1 MYLQQTNSYRIDVE
15 WISCGIV
22 GGTVVDIRERV
33 LPEMRKVLS
42 MDRSAR
48 HTVTHH
54 HNNDSNH
61 NHNCSSSGSDDVN
74 SSSNCNNNHDNN
86 GCDGTLDGYNK
97 DGHNVGD
104 DKYHHTHKHDDDD
117 CDGDDVDLIV
127 VIICGLNDWKE
138 VFLRFPYNYNYGP
151 SSFKNHL
158 THLIDD
164 VKSMSDQLNYKCKIY
179 LPTVPSDLLSSD
191 PNFSL
196 NVKPLWYFVQ
206 FFSNLWDL
214 QKQHIAFDDNMVRR

>member
-1 MYLQQTNSYRIDVE
+1 M
-15 WISCGIV
+15 
-22 GGTVVDIRERV
+22 ER
-33 LPEMRKVLS
+33 RT
-42 MDRSAR
+42 R
-48 HTVTHH
+48 HTSHH
-54 HNNDSNH
+54 SNDNNDNRENH
-61 NHNCSSSGSDDVN
+61 HDHSCSSSSGSDGAT
-74 SSSNCNNNHDNN
+74 SRSNCNSSNDNN
-86 GCDGTLDGYNK
+86 SCDGTLDDYDEDN
-97 DGHNVGD
+97 HNIRD
-104 DKYHHTHKHDDDD
+104 DKHHNTHTQTLDDD
-117 CDGDDVDLIV
+117 CDEVDLIV

-164 VKSMSDQLNYKCKIY
+164 VKTMSDQLNYKCKIY

>member
-1 MYLQQTNSYRIDVE
+1 
-15 WISCGIV
+15 
-22 GGTVVDIRERV
+22 VVDIRERV

-42 MDRSAR
+42 MERSAR
-48 HTVTHH
+48 HTLTRH
-54 HNNDSNH
+54 HNNDSNDSRE
-61 NHNCSSSGSDDVN
+61 NHHDNCSSSGSDDVN
-74 SSSNCNNNHDNN
+74 SSSNYNYNHKNN

-97 DGHNVGD
+97 DGHNNVGD
-104 DKYHHTHKHDDDD
+104 E
-117 CDGDDVDLIV
+117 VDLIV

-164 VKSMSDQLNYKCKIY
+164 VKAMSDQLNYKCKIY

>member
-1 MYLQQTNSYRIDVE
+1 
-15 WISCGIV
+15 
-22 GGTVVDIRERV
+22 VVDIRERV

-42 MDRSAR
+42 AERYSRR
-48 HTVTHH
+48 HSNCNGEEKRYHH
-54 HNNDSNH
+54 SCSNDSGSND
-61 NHNCSSSGSDDVN
+61 SGGSDDVQSIN
-74 SSSNCNNNHDNN
+74 NFNRSYDKSKSSCNDVTTNYHNINYDNTKDCKTKDNHHVRDDIHDDHNN
-86 GCDGTLDGYNK
+86 G
-97 DGHNVGD
+97 
-104 DKYHHTHKHDDDD
+104 DDDD
-117 CDGDDVDLIV
+117 EVDLIV

-158 THLIDD
+158 TNLIDD
-164 VKSMSDQLNYKCKIY
+164 VRTMSDQLNYKCKIY
-179 LPTVPSDLLSSD
+179 LPTVPSGLLSSD

-214 QKQHIAFDDNMVRR
+214 QKQHIAFDDKMVRW

>member
-1 MYLQQTNSYRIDVE
+1 M
-15 WISCGIV
+15 
-22 GGTVVDIRERV
+22 VDIRERV

-42 MDRSAR
+42 MERSAR
-48 HTVTHH
+48 HTLTRH
-54 HNNDSNH
+54 HNNDSHDSRENH
-61 NHNCSSSGSDDVN
+61 HDNCSSSSSGSDDVN

-86 GCDGTLDGYNK
+86 SCDGTLDGYNK
-97 DGHNVGD
+97 DGHNNVGD
-104 DKYHHTHKHDDDD
+104 E
-117 CDGDDVDLIV
+117 VDLIV

-164 VKSMSDQLNYKCKIY
+164 VKAMSDQLNYKCKIY

>member
-1 MYLQQTNSYRIDVE
+1 M
-15 WISCGIV
+15 
-22 GGTVVDIRERV
+22 VDIRERV

-42 MDRSAR
+42 MERSAR
-48 HTVTHH
+48 HTLTRH
-54 HNNDSNH
+54 HNNDSNDSRE
-61 NHNCSSSGSDDVN
+61 NHHDDCSSSGSDDVN
-74 SSSNCNNNHDNN
+74 SSSNYNYNHKNN

-97 DGHNVGD
+97 DGHNNVGD
-104 DKYHHTHKHDDDD
+104 E
-117 CDGDDVDLIV
+117 VDLIV

-164 VKSMSDQLNYKCKIY
+164 VKAMSDQLNYKCKIY

>member
-1 MYLQQTNSYRIDVE
+1 
-15 WISCGIV
+15 
-22 GGTVVDIRERV
+22 
-33 LPEMRKVLS
+33 MRKVLS
-42 MDRSAR
+42 MERSAR
-48 HTVTHH
+48 HTLTRH
-54 HNNDSNH
+54 HNNDSNDNGENH
-61 NHNCSSSGSDDVN
+61 HNCSSSGSDDVN
-74 SSSNCNNNHDNN
+74 SSSNYNNNHDID

-104 DKYHHTHKHDDDD
+104 E
-117 CDGDDVDLIV
+117 VDLIV

-164 VKSMSDQLNYKCKIY
+164 VKAMSDQLNYKCKIY